1 MPQRDEAIDRLD
13 AIFSRIGRL
22 SRRRMPDDTLTFGQ
36 FAVLR
41 MLFHQGPMAMGAI
54 AENLS
59 ISLAG
64 ATGIIDRL
72 VNQGVVERTR
82 SREDRRV
89 VWVDLS
95 EEGRER
101 MKRLQ
106 DERHQQMRD
115 LLKPLEAD
123 ELELLLRLLERVAE
137 GAEQENGAAQS

>member
-1 MPQRDEAIDRLD
+1 MPDRDAAIDRLD
-13 AIFSRIGRL
+13 AIFTRIGRL

-54 AENLS
+54 AESLG

-95 EEGRER
+95 TTGRER
-101 MKRLQ
+101 MTRLQ

-115 LLKPLEAD
+115 LLKPLAAGEI
-123 ELELLLRLLERVAE
+123 ETLVNLLERVAQ
-137 GAEQENGAAQS
+137 GAEDEQRGES

>member
-1 MPQRDEAIDRLD
+1 MADDEQVLDRLD

-22 SRRRMPDDTLTFGQ
+22 ARRRMPDDTLTFGQ

-41 MLFHQGPMAMGAI
+41 MLFHDGPLAMGAI
-54 AENLS
+54 AEHLG

-72 VNQGVVERTR
+72 VIQGVVERTR

-95 EEGRER
+95 PDGQKR
-101 MKRLQ
+101 MEHLK
-106 DERHQQMRD
+106 DDRHQQMQQ
-115 LLKPLEAD
+115 LLQPLSPD
-123 ELELLLRLLERVAE
+123 EVETLLRLLERIAE
-137 GAEQENGAAQS
+137 GAEADQ

>member
-1 MPQRDEAIDRLD
+1 MADRDEVIDRLD
-13 AIFSRIGRL
+13 AIFTRISRL

-41 MLFHQGPMAMGAI
+41 MLFNQGPMAMGAI
-54 AENLS
+54 AESLG

-95 EEGRER
+95 GEGKDR
-101 MKRLQ
+101 MLRLQ
-106 DERHQQMRD
+106 RERHQQM
-115 LLKPLEAD
+115 K
-123 ELELLLRLLERVAE
+123 ELLNPLGPAEIETLVQLLERVAE
-137 GAEQENGAAQS
+137 GAEEASANS

>member
-1 MPQRDEAIDRLD
+1 MADRDEAIDRLD
-13 AIFSRIGRL
+13 SIFTRISRM

-41 MLFHQGPMAMGAI
+41 MLFNQGPMAMGTI
-54 AENLS
+54 AENLG

-72 VNQGVVERTR
+72 VGQGVVERTR

-95 EEGRER
+95 DEGRQR
-101 MKRLQ
+101 MQRLQ
-106 DERHQQMRD
+106 QERHQQMKD
-115 LLKPLEAD
+115 LLQPLAAGEI
-123 ELELLLRLLERVAE
+123 ETLVGLLERVAE
-137 GAEQENGAAQS
+137 GAEQASATS